1 MALHKTF
8 RLAGSILAFTLLF
21 AGCGR
26 KTAKLGAGLEDSV
39 EPDRVLYERSLE
51 DIQKGKY
58 TAARLNLMTLINT
71 YPDSDYLAKAKLSMA
86 DSYYKEGGSAG
97 LTLAVQEY
105 KDFVTFFPFMAEAA
119 YAQFRVGMCHYRRL
133 EKPDRDRTQARS
145 AEIEFQ
151 EFLKKYADHESAAE
165 AEQRLRDVQE
175 VLAEGDYRIAR
186 YYYVK
191 GSYRAAGGRLIELT
205 DRYPLYSN
213 ADRSLMMLADIF
225 EKSERGD
232 VAGRFYARLVKD
244 YPLSPLV
251 AEAKSRLE
259 DLGVPIP
266 QPDPVALARM
276 QKEAE
281 IEHKRKGMIG
291 RTLGMFSSR
300 PDTTMAAR
308 AGPPNLEPP
317 SETTATLDALRPAQ
331 NFNLQGGTAVGG
343 TAGATATGGN
353 SPPASAASPDASGN
367 DNAKTNDPGAAAG
380 TVTSDIPLRVDPKTG
395 EKKDEK
401 KKDEKESSSKK
412 KKSGLRK
419 LIPW

>member
-1 MALHKTF
+1 MALQKTF
-8 RLAGSILAFTLLF
+8 RLAGSVLAISLLF

-26 KTAKLGAGLEDSV
+26 KTAKLGAGLEDGV

-51 DIQKGKY
+51 DVQKSKY

-71 YPDSDYLAKAKLSMA
+71 YPDSEYLAKAKLAMA

-105 KDFVTFFPFMAEAA
+105 KDFATFFPFLPEAA
-119 YAQFRVGMCHYRRL
+119 YAQFRVGMAHYRRL

-145 AEIEFQ
+145 AELEFQ
-151 EFLKKYADHESAAE
+151 EFLKKYPEHELVAE
-165 AEQRLRDVQE
+165 AQQRLRDVQE

-232 VAGRFYARLVKD
+232 VAGRFYSRVVKD

-251 AEAKSRLE
+251 QDAKARLE

-266 QPDPVALARM
+266 QPDPVALVRM

-291 RTLGMFSSR
+291 RALGMFSSR

-308 AGPPNLEPP
+308 TGPPNLEPP
-317 SETTATLDALRPAQ
+317 SETTATLEALRPGQ
-331 NFNLQGGTAVGG
+331 NFNLQGGTAG
-343 TAGATATGGN
+343 GATAGGN
-353 SPPASAASPDASGN
+353 SVPAPATDAS
-367 DNAKTNDPGAAAG
+367 DNGGAKTNDPGAAAG
-380 TVTSDIPLRVDPKTG
+380 TATSDIPLRVDPKTG
-395 EKKDEK
+395 EKKDDKKAEK